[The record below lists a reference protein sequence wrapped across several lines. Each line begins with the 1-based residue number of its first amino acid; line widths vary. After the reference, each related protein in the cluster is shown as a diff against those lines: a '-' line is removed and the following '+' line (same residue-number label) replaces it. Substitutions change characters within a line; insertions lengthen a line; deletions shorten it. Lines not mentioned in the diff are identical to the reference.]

1 MGYHGRIAITS
12 LEMQDL
18 VNVALKEC
26 IEKHPKDRLR
36 ITILDTI
43 GSTAR

>member
-26 IEKHPKDRLR
+26 IEKHPERSAQNHNLR
-36 ITILDTI
+36 YD
-43 GSTAR
+43 